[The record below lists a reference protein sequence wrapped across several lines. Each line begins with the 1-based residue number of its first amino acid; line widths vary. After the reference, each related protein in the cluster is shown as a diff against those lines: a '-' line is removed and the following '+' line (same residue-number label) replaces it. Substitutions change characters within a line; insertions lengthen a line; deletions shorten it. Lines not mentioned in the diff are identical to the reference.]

1 MRRRFGGWLFVGVA
15 VAFSCGPLATDT
27 ARSDS
32 PRPEPSPS
40 TAATPLPT
48 ASTLP
53 VFDPAKDLYTP
64 PYQRMVYFR
73 APCPAEPCER
83 QTPPMTDEG
92 KRFATNNYY
101 IGFDGTWSWMLLAGW
116 RLADDIG
123 AFRLARK
130 DDFHELLLPV
140 SAGAPTL
147 TVVTEDAAQFVT
159 STGRRGVLD
168 LHTLKVTLAN

>member
-1 MRRRFGGWLFVGVA
+1 MRRPFNARLLVGIA

-27 ARSDS
+27 GHRDS
-32 PRPEPSPS
+32 PRPELSPS
-40 TAATPLPT
+40 THATPLPT

-53 VFDPAKDLYTP
+53 VFDPAKDVYTP

-116 RLADDIG
+116 RLADDVG
-123 AFRLARK
+123 AFWLARK

-140 SAGAPTL
+140 SAGRPTL
-147 TVVTEDAAQFVT
+147 TVVTQDAAQFVT

-168 LHTLKVTLAN
+168 LRTLKVTFTN